1 MEEIYYVWEVICQ
14 AWWIILLIGM
24 VMTPILWM
32 YFEENNEYES
42 LDSYYFKNNDKDD
55 ICEN

>member
-1 MEEIYYVWEVICQ
+1 MEEIYYAWEVICQ
-14 AWWIILLIGM
+14 SWWIILIIGM
-24 VMTPILWM
+24 VAVPVLWM
-32 YFEENNEYES
+32 IFEENNEYES